1 MREAIACGATIEEA
15 QELALNEL
23 GVTGDENVEFEVL
36 DLPQKKTLGLFGGS
50 LARVRAFIEDEAPE
64 KSAAAVAKAEKSEAG
79 AKGQK
84 PKRGKPAGTPAVAS
98 AAAPRQPRKREQPEK
113 RNIVDPEK
121 KTAVSIEFLKSVAGS
136 IGFEN
141 LEITP
146 VARDDGAE
154 FQINGENLGVLIG
167 HRGETLDALQYLTS
181 LVANRRREGDFFRVL
196 LNTGDYRE
204 KREETLEHVAERT
217 VSQVKRSGRSQT
229 LEPMNAYERRIIH
242 TVVQDVEGFASWSVG
257 SGDSRRVVIG
267 YEKNVGETPSPE
279 RRGRDGRYGRD
290 RDNRDSRYGGERR
303 GRNNRFDRPDNTVT
317 VTETREPRSDA
328 AETPL
333 YGRIDKKD

>member
-23 GVTGDENVEFEVL
+23 GVTGEENVEFEVL

-50 LARVRAFIEDEAPE
+50 PARVRAFIEDEAPE

-84 PKRGKPAGTPAVAS
+84 PKREKQAT
-98 AAAPRQPRKREQPEK
+98 APRQPRKKEQPEK

-121 KTAVSIEFLKSVAGS
+121 KTAVSIEFLKSVATS
-136 IGFEN
+136 IGFED
-141 LEITP
+141 LDITP
-146 VARDDGAE
+146 VARNDGAE
-154 FQINGENLGVLIG
+154 FQIKGENLGVLIG

-204 KREETLEHVAERT
+204 KREETLERVAERT
-217 VSQVKRSGRSQT
+217 ISQVKRSGRSQT

-242 TVVQDVEGFASWSVG
+242 TVIQDIEGFASWSVG
-257 SGDSRRVVIG
+257 NGDSRRVVIG
-267 YEKNVGETPSPE
+267 YEKNTGENPPPE
-279 RRGRDGRYGRD
+279 RRGRD
-290 RDNRDSRYGGERR
+290 
-303 GRNNRFDRPDNTVT
+303 NRFGGDRRRRNDRPDNTV
-317 VTETREPRSDA
+317 VVSETREPRSDA

-333 YGRIDKKD
+333 YGRVDKKN